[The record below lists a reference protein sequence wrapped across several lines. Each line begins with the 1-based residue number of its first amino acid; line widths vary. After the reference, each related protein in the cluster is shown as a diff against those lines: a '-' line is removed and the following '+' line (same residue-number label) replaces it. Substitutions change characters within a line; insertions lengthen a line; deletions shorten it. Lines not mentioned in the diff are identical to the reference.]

1 MSMKKTDLVKNLAK
15 KIDGQMKG
23 VAVPGRFGQAAGA
36 ALDKREQRRI
46 DAQAGLLPF
55 ACKLPADLVRQLH
68 DRAVGHE
75 GGLNALVAQ
84 LLAQSLPSETKK

>member
-75 GGLNALVAQ
+75 GGLNALIAQ
-84 LLAQSLPSETKK
+84 LLAQSLPGETKK

>member
-23 VAVPGRFGQAAGA
+23 VAVPGRYGQAASA
-36 ALDKREQRRI
+36 VIDKREQRRL

-68 DRAVGHE
+68 DCAVGHE
-75 GGLNALVAQ
+75 GGLNALIAQ
-84 LLAQSLPSETKK
+84 LLGQSLQNEAKK

>member
-1 MSMKKTDLVKNLAK
+1 MSMKKTDLVKHLAK

-23 VAVPGRFGQAAGA
+23 VAVPDRFGQAASGVV
-36 ALDKREQRRI
+36 DKREQRRL

-75 GGLNALVAQ
+75 GGLNALVTH
-84 LLAQSLPSETKK
+84 LLSQSLQGDAKK

>member
-36 ALDKREQRRI
+36 AVDKREQRRR

-75 GGLNALVAQ
+75 GGLNALLAQ
-84 LLAQSLPSETKK
+84 LLGQSLQKDAKK

>member
-36 ALDKREQRRI
+36 VLDKREQRRI

-75 GGLNALVAQ
+75 GGLNALIAQ
-84 LLAQSLPSETKK
+84 LLAQSLPGETKK